1 MLRCIDTRMWSITSS
16 QLLSALA
23 LTLLYVVGSVVSQ
36 TAGCPTRC
44 LCFTRDNGMVVRCMF
59 VGLTEVP
66 QVPRDTAIL

>member
-1 MLRCIDTRMWSITSS
+1 METVKYC
-16 QLLSALA
+16 LLIAVYYM
-23 LTLLYVVGSVVSQ
+23 LTLLSPGLSQ

-66 QVPRDTAIL
+66 KVPRDTAIL